1 MTEKND
7 QCGLSYTVDVLQ
19 GKWQSR
25 IIFWL
30 GIRTFT
36 GDELLRVLPGI
47 TSKELDKELAKLQN
61 LRVVNPIKDEE
72 NKYSLTDTG
81 IDLRNIMVAMA
92 VWGLQEMDD
101 TDNRV
106 SAQIV
111 EPDPEA
117 PVEDLVKYNDVLDK
131 YLYR

>member
-1 MTEKND
+1 MTEKNN
-7 QCGLSYTVDVLQ
+7 QCGIEYAIDVLQ
-19 GKWQSR
+19 GKWQPR
-25 IIFWL
+25 IVFWL

-36 GDELLRVLPGI
+36 GDELMQLLPGI
-47 TSKELDKELAKLQN
+47 DAAGLDKELARLQN
-61 LRVVNPIKDEE
+61 LRVLNPIKDEE

-101 TDNRV
+101 TDNRTP
-106 SAQIV
+106 AQIV

-117 PVEDLVKYNDVLDK
+117 KISELVKYNRILDK
-131 YLYR
+131 YI